1 MDIVIVVKKLLYFL
15 GSAGSLYHAVWMIA
29 VSISARMILKEIIT
43 PIKWISI
50 TLCVG
55 GSAFVVVGLLST
67 IQFEESSKSEPESN
81 ITSPLPEMESKH
93 QMTTTVSSF
102 VLGIFVCVASGIIEM
117 TVVTFTKLM
126 QDHLGHVFILSF
138 WVSISGL
145 FVSLVFMF
153 ILELDKVTF
162 PTDIMNLLYLAAHT
176 ICTGIACVIYFV
188 ALQYGSAVVCS
199 IALNAEIPFRVLF
212 QYVLARN
219 LQLIDGSVYDI
230 IGALIV
236 TVGIVLPPVFDVIKL
251 KMASRM
257 SHQTDEAKVPL
268 MSDCKE

>member
-1 MDIVIVVKKLLYFL
+1 M
-15 GSAGSLYHAVWMIA
+15 YHAVWMIA

-43 PIKWISI
+43 PIKWFSI

-55 GSAFVVVGLLST
+55 GSALVVVGLLST
-67 IQFEESSKSEPESN
+67 IQFEESSNTEPDGN
-81 ITSPLPEMESKH
+81 TTSPLPDMESKH
-93 QMTTTVSSF
+93 QMTTTVNSF
-102 VLGIFVCVASGIIEM
+102 VLGIFICVASGIIEM

-138 WVSISGL
+138 WASISGL

-153 ILELDKVTF
+153 ILELDRVTF
-162 PTDIMNLLYLAAHT
+162 PTDIMNILYLAGHT
-176 ICTGIACVIYFV
+176 ICTGIACVIFFV

-212 QYVLARN
+212 QYVLAKN
-219 LQLIDGSVYDI
+219 LQPIDGSVYDI

-236 TVGIVLPPVFDVIKL
+236 TVGIVLPPVFDVVKL
-251 KMASRM
+251 KMASRK
-257 SHQTDEAKVPL
+257 SRQTDEAKVPL
-268 MSDCKE
+268 ISDCRE